1 MTTMCYGV
9 KARTEM
15 SLRIAK
21 SRGNKD
27 ALEKLTRLLNP
38 FPEFDLFFA
47 NAFTHPK
54 LVVYT
59 DAAPHDPQLA
69 LWGLVPSWTKGMEQA
84 QKLWNQTLNARG
96 ETIFEKPAFRVSAK
110 KKRCIV
116 HVEGFYEHHHFGKK
130 TYPYFIHLKDRPYF
144 ALAALWEEWKDKVS
158 GEALRTFA
166 IVTSEGNDLMTRL
179 HNNPKLEGPRMPV
192 ILTEEEEA
200 AWLAPMETEADEA
213 AIKALIRPYP
223 ADAMVAYSVRTLLGK
238 DGVGN
243 SETASVP
250 FEYPELALADPLG

>member
-1 MTTMCYGV
+1 MCYGV

-21 SRGNKD
+21 SRGNKG
-27 ALEKLTRLLNP
+27 AVEKLTELLNP
-38 FPEFDLFFA
+38 FPEFDLHFA

-59 DAAPHDPQLA
+59 DAAPQDPQLA
-69 LWGLVPSWTKGMEQA
+69 LWGLVPSWTKDLDQA
-84 QKLWNQTLNARG
+84 KKLWNQTLNARG
-96 ETIFEKPAFRVSAK
+96 ETIFEKPAFRISAK
-110 KKRCIV
+110 QKRCLV

-130 TYPYFIHLKDRPYF
+130 AYPYFIHLKDRPYF
-144 ALAALWEEWKDKVS
+144 ALAALWEEWKDKAT
-158 GEALRTFA
+158 GEVLRTFS
-166 IVTSEGNDLMTRL
+166 IVTSEGNDLMSKL

-192 ILTEEEEA
+192 ILTEEEEV
-200 AWLAPMETEADEA
+200 AWLAPVLSDADEE

-223 ADAMVAYSVRTLLGK
+223 ADAMAAHPVYTLLGK

-243 SETASVP
+243 NVHASEP
-250 FEYPELALADPLG
+250 FEYPEFLLADPLG